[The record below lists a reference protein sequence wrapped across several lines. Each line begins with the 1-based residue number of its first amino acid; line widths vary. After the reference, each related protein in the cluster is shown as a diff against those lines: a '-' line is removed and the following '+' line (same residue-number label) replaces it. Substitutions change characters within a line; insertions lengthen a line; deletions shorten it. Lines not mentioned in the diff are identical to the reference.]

1 MIAQNIN
8 VFFEPV
14 MIWLSIAFFSYTW
27 MICCCIGIACEQALL
42 GLAEHPG
49 RACSQASIND
59 GKLNNKKSS
68 LHFNQYWS
76 WAKNTETKIV
86 LEFIT
91 IGLVILI
98 VTFLTR

>member
-1 MIAQNIN
+1 
-8 VFFEPV
+8 
-14 MIWLSIAFFSYTW
+14 
-27 MICCCIGIACEQALL
+27 MICCCIDIACEQALL
-42 GLAEHPG
+42 GLPDRPG
-49 RACSQASIND
+49 RACSQASINN

-76 WAKNTETKIV
+76 WAKNSETNIV

-98 VTFLTR
+98 VRMNENKFIYLQIVAYLWITMFLQIVKSVN

>member
-1 MIAQNIN
+1 
-8 VFFEPV
+8 
-14 MIWLSIAFFSYTW
+14 
-27 MICCCIGIACEQALL
+27 MICCCIDIACEQALL
-42 GLAEHPG
+42 GLPDHRG
-49 RACSQASIND
+49 RACSQASINN

-76 WAKNTETKIV
+76 WAKNTETNIE

-98 VTFLTR
+98 VRMNENKFIYLQIVAYLWITMFLQIVKSVN